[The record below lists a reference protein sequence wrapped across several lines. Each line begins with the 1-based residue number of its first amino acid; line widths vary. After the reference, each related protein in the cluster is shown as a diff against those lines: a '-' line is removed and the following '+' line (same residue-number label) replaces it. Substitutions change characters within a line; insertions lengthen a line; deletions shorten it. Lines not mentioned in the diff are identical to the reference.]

1 METMIKNFKTG
12 FALAIL
18 ITCVQAYAICNIYI
32 WLCNNGWTSDWLYAI
47 VFCHVFSWL
56 VYVELSRDWICKTYS
71 QPDIYVAYQIKMGVY
86 L

>member
-12 FALAIL
+12 FTLAIL
-18 ITCVQAYAICNIYI
+18 ITCVQAYAIYTY
-32 WLCNNGWTSDWLYAI
+32 GSAI
-47 VFCHVFSWL
+47 TDGHP
-56 VYVELSRDWICKTYS
+56 ICKTYS